1 MATIGG
7 SNIVRSGLVL
17 ELDAANARSY
27 VSGSTVW
34 RDVSGTNISG
44 SLTNGPTFNSANG
57 GSIVFNGSNQYVTSL
72 PSLTSTFITSS
83 FSVESWINIT
93 SSPPAAQIW
102 FSVHN
107 SGATGK
113 SIHFRVVSGS
123 SLLFGF
129 YGDDLPQ
136 QNNVVTTG
144 TWYQII
150 NTYDSASDKSS
161 MFLNGTLL
169 VTGSAGPYTG
179 PAATMGIGRWEL
191 GPQEYFKGNIAKVA
205 VYNRALS
212 STEILQNYNAQKSR
226 FGL

>member
-83 FSVESWINIT
+83 FSVDIILSLSFT
-93 SSPPAAQIW
+93 D
-102 FSVHN
+102 
-107 SGATGK
+107 
-113 SIHFRVVSGS
+113 
-123 SLLFGF
+123 SLLILFGKNLF
-129 YGDDLPQ
+129 L
-136 QNNVVTTG
+136 
-144 TWYQII
+144 QIK
-150 NTYDSASDKSS
+150 NTSLFCRPD
-161 MFLNGTLL
+161 
-169 VTGSAGPYTG
+169 AGG
-179 PAATMGIGRWEL
+179 KLI
-191 GPQEYFKGNIAKVA
+191 
-205 VYNRALS
+205 
-212 STEILQNYNAQKSR
+212 
-226 FGL
+226 